1 MTKTVKILAEE
12 LNVTPQYIQK
22 IIKSL
27 PETNKPTLEKHKYI
41 IDKKAEK
48 LIIKKMSGSQKQQ
61 TNQHKANQK
70 DELVS
75 SLKDQISYLKQQI
88 DIKDN
93 QINELQ
99 KQNFQSQKLV
109 DQEQQL
115 HLTDQKRI
123 DQLEQPKS
131 EQSTE
136 IHDDH
141 TTNGG
146 DNQQQEEQQRKGF
159 FERLFGNK

>member
-48 LIIKKMSGSQKQQ
+48 LIIKEVTGPKKQQ
-61 TNQHKANQK
+61 TNQHKTNQK

-88 DIKDN
+88 DMKDN

-99 KQNFQSQKLV
+99 KQNFQSQKLI

-115 HLTDQKRI
+115 HLSDQKRI
-123 DQLEQPKS
+123 EKLEQPVEEKEENATVQNS
-131 EQSTE
+131 AT
-136 IHDDH
+136 
-141 TTNGG
+141 
-146 DNQQQEEQQRKGF
+146 DNQQEKQPKKGF
-159 FERLFGNK
+159 LKRLFSSN